1 MYSSKRFHRSIC
13 GLVYKGFNMVYIFC
27 FRPIR
32 VPSLPTYSSK
42 RAQKYRPFNHN
53 KWPKKNKKDLNNN
66 EVRKT
71 EHEDFSYNDRPLVPS
86 RLEGIFTM
94 YPYCLYCL
102 CIYNK
107 MVDGLMI
114 VQHNFECSFRFI
126 RKRKQRQ
133 WKLFH

>member
-1 MYSSKRFHRSIC
+1 
-13 GLVYKGFNMVYIFC
+13 MVCIFC

-53 KWPKKNKKDLNNN
+53 KWPKKNKKDLKNN
-66 EVRKT
+66 EIRKT

-107 MVDGLMI
+107 MVDGLVI

>member
-1 MYSSKRFHRSIC
+1 
-13 GLVYKGFNMVYIFC
+13 MVYIFC

-102 CIYNK
+102 CIYWS
-107 MVDGLMI
+107 DD
-114 VQHNFECSFRFI
+114 CSAQF
-126 RKRKQRQ
+126 
-133 WKLFH
+133 